1 MKKRCNIE
9 IRSLILM
16 NGLSFKDV
24 YTEMGILQASFS
36 RLMREELSQRKREEV
51 MEAIKRCVSK
61 KQEGKLY
68 ER

>member
-61 KQEGKLY
+61 KQEGKIV
-68 ER
+68 

>member
-36 RLMREELSQRKREEV
+36 RLMREELSPRKKEEV

-61 KQEGKLY
+61 RQEGKIV
-68 ER
+68 

>member
-36 RLMREELSQRKREEV
+36 RLMREELSQRKKEEV

-61 KQEGKLY
+61 KQEGKIV
-68 ER
+68 